1 MKVFITGAT
10 GMVGA
15 HTTMELLRAG
25 HSVRLLVRNRDKADR
40 YFAAHGI
47 SIDDYVIGD
56 MRDAET
62 IRRGL
67 AGCDALIHAAAVVGI
82 DKSQADL
89 IYRSNLEALRAV
101 IDTAVACGVPNII
114 YVSSTGA
121 LCNNRRVVTTATIDE
136 SADLFDQSTD
146 AYRRSKTD
154 CERYVRTL
162 QENGAPIQ
170 ITYPTAIL
178 GPDDPGLSESNFGL
192 QRFLTQLVPQCS
204 SGFQIIDVRDLA
216 IAHRLLIERG
226 VPADRTHARYM
237 VGGHFCS
244 WPEMGRLIDQTMG
257 KRMFKFWMPD
267 SWWFFFGKLLDQLKK
282 IVPVDF
288 PLTEEVAYLVTC
300 WTPVSSTKAES
311 ELGLTFRPVEQTLRD
326 TIAWMYRAGYLKG
339 KPANTALLAGP

>member
-25 HSVRLLVRNRDKADR
+25 HSVRLLVRNRDKANN

-47 SIDDYVIGD
+47 TIDDYVVGD

-62 IRRGL
+62 VRRGL
-67 AGCDALIHAAAVVGI
+67 AGCDALLHAAAVVGI

-89 IYRSNLEALRAV
+89 IYRSNMEALRAV
-101 IDTAVACGVPNII
+101 IDTAVDVGVPNII
-114 YVSSTGA
+114 YVSSIGA
-121 LCNNRRVVTTATIDE
+121 LCNNNRVVKTPTIDE
-136 SADLFDQSTD
+136 SAALFDQSTD

-154 CERYVRTL
+154 CEHYVRAL
-162 QENGAPIQ
+162 QEKGAPIQ
-170 ITYPTAIL
+170 ITYPTAII

-192 QRFLTQLVPQCS
+192 QRFLTQMVPQCS
-204 SGFQIIDVRDLA
+204 SGLQIIDARDLA

-226 VPADRTHARYM
+226 VLANRTQARYLI
-237 VGGHFCS
+237 GGHFCS
-244 WPEMGRLIDQTMG
+244 WPEMGRLIDQAMG

-300 WTPVSSTKAES
+300 WTPASSAKAQA
-311 ELGLTFRPVEQTLRD
+311 ELGLTFRPVEQTLQD
-326 TIAWMYRAGYLKG
+326 TIAWMYRSGYLKG
-339 KPANTALLAGP
+339 KPANAALLAK